1 MSSLAQLLEQINEWD
16 QKVSVR
22 LNGMGGKF
30 ITYGLRIVSF
40 LGRETIWLLL
50 IVFYIFIWF
59 DPLMFMNI
67 GIAYLIGLMII
78 VPMKIWINRRRPFRM
93 IAEIRASGRQPTSAS
108 FPSWHEYNIVSQ
120 SIIFLYIFP
129 NTILLIVSLIS
140 IITVSFSRVQMGV
153 HYPSDVIMGIFLG
166 IIGGFGTII
175 MLSPLFLRLFNLIQK
190 MNPGLINNILY
201 TINPLLFHNVLY
213 FLVCILLFGGI
224 LLLGGYNFLKEIIP
238 KK

>member
-1 MSSLAQLLEQINEWD
+1 MSSLAQLIEQINEWD

-22 LNGMGGKF
+22 LNGRGGKF

-67 GIAYLIGLMII
+67 GIAYLIGLIVI
-78 VPMKIWINRRRPFRM
+78 VPMKKWINRGRPFRK
-93 IAEIRASGRQPTSAS
+93 IAEIRVSGREPTSGS
-108 FPSWHEYNIVSQ
+108 FPSWHAYNIVSQ
-120 SIIFLYIFP
+120 SIVFLYIFP
-129 NTILLIVSLIS
+129 NIVLIIISLIF
-140 IITVSFSRVQMGV
+140 IIIVSFSRVQMGV
-153 HYPSDVIMGIFLG
+153 HYPSDVILGLFLG
-166 IIGGFGTII
+166 IVGGLSTISI
-175 MLSPLFLRLFNLIQK
+175 FSPLFLKLFNSIQK

-201 TINPLLFHNVLY
+201 TINPLLFHNILY
-213 FLVCILLFGGI
+213 FLVCILLFGAI
-224 LLLGGYNFLKEIIP
+224 LLLGGYKFLKEIIP